1 MKLSCTWPSGRK
13 SAGNSSTPAAAAS
26 LDPSLKPGDAVEKG
40 VVLSVTVENA
50 GGASNDRFGGM
61 FGEMLEGVPAV
72 ACGPSSGRRSVW
84 GSGRG
89 GGSRKSAARSDGST
103 LPGGR
108 GIKPRPL
115 LPLPTPDSR
124 LPTPELSVSAGSSL

>member
-61 FGEMLEGVPAV
+61 FGEMLEVCPRWRADLRAAGAPCGARDAGGAAESPPRGRTEARCLAV
-72 ACGPSSGRRSVW
+72 EA
-84 GSGRG
+84 
-89 GGSRKSAARSDGST
+89 
-103 LPGGR
+103 
-108 GIKPRPL
+108 
-115 LPLPTPDSR
+115 
-124 LPTPELSVSAGSSL
+124 